1 MDLISLL
8 LYLGVKLASEAEIEI
23 TCRRENVVRE
33 ILGRTGCE
41 NMMFL

>member
-1 MDLISLL
+1 
-8 LYLGVKLASEAEIEI
+8 VKLASEAEIEI
-23 TCRRENVVRE
+23 TCGRESVVQE